1 MARTKRRGKVARKTR
16 VQTRR
21 NNAMKPR
28 VQSRRTT
35 AVKKSVRRKRPKR
48 KKIRGGAL
56 TIDEKVA
63 ADIQTIIGSSDTNKE
78 KVETLVTTYYTE
90 AEKDAEK
97 QYGEAFMKAL
107 QSIPEA
113 KELII
118 NYDLSPLDGR
128 DDLSQDEKKIK
139 SFITPIQDYAR
150 NNPTIKENLEKMA
163 HTVQGAKGAAAQK
176 AAAEQAAAEQAAA
189 EEAAAQKAARA
200 AAKADRRESAIART
214 PDYDNRLIN
223 QVAIRNNSVKGAWVK
238 GKRSELEAKRR
249 AGLAV

>member
-1 MARTKRRGKVARKTR
+1 MARTRRRGNVARKSR

-28 VQSRRTT
+28 VQSRRNN

-48 KKIRGGAL
+48 RKTRGGAL
-56 TIDEKVA
+56 PIHEQA
-63 ADIQTIIGSSDTNKE
+63 ATDIQTIMGSSDTDEK
-78 KVETLVTTYYTE
+78 KVENLVTKYYTE

-97 QYGEAFMKAL
+97 QYGEAFMAAL

-113 KELII
+113 KKLII

-139 SFITPIQDYAR
+139 SFITPLQNYVK

-163 HTVQGAKGAAAQK
+163 HTVQGVKKAAAQK
-176 AAAEQAAAEQAAA
+176 
-189 EEAAAQKAARA
+189 AAAQKAARA
-200 AAKADRRESAIART
+200 AAKAERRESAIART
-214 PDYDNRLIN
+214 PDYEQRLRN
-223 QVAIRNNSVKGAWVK
+223 EAAKRNNSVKGAWVK